1 MVLLP
6 ADSHLAEPG
15 QGMGSVHSRQV
26 SQRTRSG
33 GRLGGA
39 SRELSHGC
47 CVMCS
52 CKSLQYLPDVFHPSN
67 WASDS
72 FPPLQMIENCRL

>member
-1 MVLLP
+1 MAPLP

-15 QGMGSVHSRQV
+15 QVLGSVHSRQV

-33 GRLGGA
+33 GRQGGA
-39 SRELSHGC
+39 SRELSHCC
-47 CVMCS
+47 CVMCAR
-52 CKSLQYLPDVFHPSN
+52 KSLQYLPDVLHPST
-67 WASDS
+67 WASNS

>member
-1 MVLLP
+1 MVPSP
-6 ADSHLAEPG
+6 ADSHLAESG
-15 QGMGSVHSRQV
+15 QVMGCMHSRQV

-33 GRLGGA
+33 GGQGGA

-52 CKSLQYLPDVFHPSN
+52 CKSLQYLPDMFHPSN
-67 WASDS
+67 WASNS
-72 FPPLQMIENCRL
+72 FPLLQMIENCRL